1 MPQTVQT
8 SSAPSGANGAAAYQD
23 VRDAAQLSDE
33 EILGI
38 EIDGV
43 SFRGLRGVEPEKSQL
58 GDSGGSTGNARATPD
73 AEIPHPA
80 NTAGVRND
88 GGDVNAQ
95 AIAEIFPGGVETARA
110 AAQSADQ
117 LAKLDA
123 AYFSS
128 DAGKQADLAAYL
140 YSAEPRA
147 FAAMVEHAARV
158 LAERDPAA
166 FAAAARAFGNRSPS
180 FRGPA
185 RPEESQPNEFAQPSG
200 SARATLDAEIPRP
213 GQAGTRNDSQNQF
226 TRERADVTRE
236 RADIAHAK
244 TEIDRERQQLR
255 VDKFEVFQRG
265 ANDAVVA
272 QVRKSLD
279 ATLTKTL
286 PENVNGA
293 ARERIA
299 QSIFTEVHGALA
311 NDRGL
316 AQQVASVIAQ
326 ERYDDAAREQVA
338 ALVLARA
345 RAVMPEIAR
354 RIVGEWT
361 SGVVASHRQRAEKQD
376 AASRRIELT
385 GAGGAESV
393 PQRVPSPSE
402 LRRMSDQEILDY

>member
-1 MPQTVQT
+1 MPQAAQT
-8 SSAPSGANGAAAYQD
+8 PGNGGATHQN
-23 VRDAAQLSDE
+23 VRSAAQLSDE
-33 EILGI
+33 EILGMDV
-38 EIDGV
+38 ESV
-43 SFRGLRGVEPEKSQL
+43 APPFR
-58 GDSGGSTGNARATPD
+58 A
-73 AEIPHPA
+73 
-80 NTAGVRND
+80 AGVPPNEENAAGLKPGATQVQND
-88 GGDVNAQ
+88 RESVQAKVPALPEDVQ
-95 AIAEIFPGGVETARA
+95 TIAEMFPGGVETARA

-128 DAGKQADLAAYL
+128 DAGKQAELAAYL

-200 SARATLDAEIPRP
+200 SASATLDAEIPRP
-213 GQAGTRNDSQNQF
+213 GQAGTRNESQNQF
-226 TRERADVTRE
+226 TRE

-244 TEIDRERQQLR
+244 TEIDRQRQQLR
-255 VDKFEVFQRG
+255 VDKFEAFQRG

-279 ATLTKTL
+279 ATLVKTL

-361 SGVVASHRQRAEKQD
+361 SGVVASHRQRAQKQD

-393 PQRVPSPSE
+393 PQRVPSPAE
-402 LRRMSDQEILDY
+402 LRRMSDEEILDY

>member
-1 MPQTVQT
+1 MPQAAQT
-8 SSAPSGANGAAAYQD
+8 STAPANAPSGANGAAY
-23 VRDAAQLSDE
+23 LTDE
-33 EILGI
+33 QILGI
-38 EIDGV
+38 E
-43 SFRGLRGVEPEKSQL
+43 SSEESLHSSHESQVTSHEQR
-58 GDSGGSTGNARATPD
+58 DSSSA
-73 AEIPHPA
+73 
-80 NTAGVRND
+80 AGQPPRND
-88 GGDVNAQ
+88 NGEADVQ
-95 AIAEIFPGGVETARA
+95 ALAEIFPGGVETARA

-128 DAGKQADLAAYL
+128 DAGKQAELAAYL

-166 FAAAARAFGNRSPS
+166 FAALYQTIQGGAAARAFAQGDVAAP
-180 FRGPA
+180 FRAPGVPA
-185 RPEESQPNEFAQPSG
+185 ANDRQNAAGLKPAATQPAQDP
-200 SARATLDAEIPRP
+200 AQQIA
-213 GQAGTRNDSQNQF
+213 
-226 TRERADVTRE
+226 RE

-255 VDKFEVFQRG
+255 VDKFEAFQRN

-279 ATLTKTL
+279 ATLEKTL
-286 PENVNGA
+286 PINVSGA
-293 ARERIA
+293 ARERIG

-326 ERYDDAAREQVA
+326 ERYDDAAREQVS

-376 AASRRIELT
+376 AASRRVELT

-393 PQRVPSPSE
+393 PQRVPSPAE